1 MFLRHGNLT
10 SILYNHSY
18 TTPTNINYSIFM
30 ASRLF
35 CSRNS
40 EIYSYFLK
48 HYGLE
53 FLEEVLPYQ
62 KKRRNIF
69 YTHIFKVVDIKKASK
84 VKKLKGY
91 PLNSKIRIRVVN
103 SPRAFST
110 LVHTGLEGNSNFICN
125 LHLDKQLEADFN
137 LTATLRHV
145 LEVGCKTSSW
155 DTNLQVKAKIQELYA
170 SLFVRIFTN
179 KDALNNF
186 YVWVRNSIG
195 DMNYCKYNRKLVL
208 YSSYTATTTPRLVK
222 NNIQM
227 QLGEDFQFRFQ
238 PNTNNIGCNW
248 RCEVALVRHRVFS

>member
-1 MFLRHGNLT
+1 MFLRHGSLT
-10 SILYNHSY
+10 SILY
-18 TTPTNINYSIFM
+18 INYSSFM

-40 EIYSYFLK
+40 EIYSYFLE

-53 FLEEVLPYQ
+53 FLDEVLPYQ

-69 YTHIFKVVDIKKASK
+69 YTHIFKVASK
-84 VKKLKGY
+84 VEELKGY

-186 YVWVRNSIG
+186 YV
-195 DMNYCKYNRKLVL
+195 
-208 YSSYTATTTPRLVK
+208 
-222 NNIQM
+222 
-227 QLGEDFQFRFQ
+227 
-238 PNTNNIGCNW
+238 
-248 RCEVALVRHRVFS
+248 